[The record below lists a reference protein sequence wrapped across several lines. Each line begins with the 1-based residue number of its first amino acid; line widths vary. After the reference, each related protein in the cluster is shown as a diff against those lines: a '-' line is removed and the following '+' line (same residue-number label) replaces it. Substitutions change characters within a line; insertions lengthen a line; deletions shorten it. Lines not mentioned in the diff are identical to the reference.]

1 MRIAP
6 LTATA
11 GVALRGFLSERSLL
25 VAVVLVLAAFGMGTL
40 LGDASLGQ
48 AGRVE
53 ADVAWLLAEVT
64 GWVLALV
71 HGAGLAG
78 RHGVL
83 GAFALARPVSA
94 GLLLGGRF
102 LGLAVGLFLYAAA
115 VSATLAGWLFVAH
128 GAGVAAVLGLGWL
141 LWLRLV
147 VILAVS
153 TLLLALARPSVAV
166 ALAVLV
172 SLAGWLAPSFPAT
185 PGPAALKPLHWFAV
199 HVLPDLPA
207 LDAPMTG
214 LPESLREIGLE
225 LLSPTVYA
233 IFYTA
238 AMIAAAIA
246 LFPWRAR
253 RPSARVS

>member
-1 MRIAP
+1 MWIAP

-25 VAVVLVLAAFGMGTL
+25 VALVLVLAAVGTGTL
-40 LGDASLGQ
+40 LGDVSAGQ
-48 AGRVE
+48 AGRME
-53 ADVAWLLAEVT
+53 ANLAWVLAEAA

-71 HGAGLAG
+71 HGAGLVG
-78 RHGVL
+78 RRGVL
-83 GAFALARPVSA
+83 GAFALARPVPP

-102 LGLAVGLFLYAAA
+102 LGLAAGLFVYAAA
-115 VSATLAGWLFVAH
+115 VTATLSGWLFFAH
-128 GAGVAAVLGLGWL
+128 GAGAAAVVGLGWL

-153 TLLLALARPSVAV
+153 TLLLALARPSLAV
-166 ALAVLV
+166 ALAALI
-172 SLAGWLAPSFPAT
+172 SLAGWLAASFPAT
-185 PGPAALKPLHWFAV
+185 PGPAALKPLQWLAAR
-199 HVLPDLPA
+199 VLPDLSA

-214 LPESLREIGLE
+214 LPERLREIGPE
-225 LLSPTVYA
+225 LLGPTLYA
-233 IFYTA
+233 VFYTA

-253 RPSARVS
+253 RPAARGS